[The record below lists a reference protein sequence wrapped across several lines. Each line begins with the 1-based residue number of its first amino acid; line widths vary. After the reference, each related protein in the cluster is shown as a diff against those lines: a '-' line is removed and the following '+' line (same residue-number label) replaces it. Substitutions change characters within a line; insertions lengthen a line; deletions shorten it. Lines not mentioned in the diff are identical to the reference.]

1 MYEISEKT
9 LKEAYKPYDIV
20 TDKNGNVGFIQETSI
35 NDCQPEPH
43 QISYSVKWIVGKG
56 EKSAWYGHS
65 ELTKHCNMFVKI
77 AECSCHPF
85 GNNGRKVERLMSVG
99 F

>member
-1 MYEISEKT
+1 MYELSEKT

-20 TDKNGNVGFIQETSI
+20 TDKNGNVGFIQETSV
-35 NDCQPEPH
+35 NDCQPEGH
-43 QISYSVKWIVGKG
+43 QITYSVEWIVGKG
-56 EKSAWYGHS
+56 EKSAWYHHS

-85 GNNGRKVERLMSVG
+85 GNNGTNVEKLMSVG